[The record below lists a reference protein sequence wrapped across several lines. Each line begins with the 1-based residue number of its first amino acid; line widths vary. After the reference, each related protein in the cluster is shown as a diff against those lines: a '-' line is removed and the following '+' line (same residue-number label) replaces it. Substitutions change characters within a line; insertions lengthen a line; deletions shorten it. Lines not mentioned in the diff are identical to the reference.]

1 MERAD
6 YLLIG
11 GGLASARAIRSI
23 RQREPDAVVVLVAEE
38 DRLPYDRPPL
48 SKEIIRGEVSPK
60 EIVSEEDGF
69 YAANNVNT
77 LIGLKVTA
85 LELGESRHTAVLS
98 NGDSLIFR
106 KALLATGGVPRRLG
120 VPGENRPG
128 VHTLRTADD
137 AVAIAEV
144 ARSGGSAVIIGAGF
158 IGVELAASLAHRG
171 MAVSV
176 VEMASELWPTFA
188 PPDLATV
195 VRKRCEDEGI
205 TFHFGRKVESL
216 EDGVVLDNGERLD
229 ASLVCVAVGIDPAI
243 ELAAAA
249 GLTIGDGVVVNEHLQ
264 TSHPDVFA
272 AGDIAQ
278 FPDPY
283 FGTRRRVEHYGH
295 AEYTG
300 LLAGENMTGET
311 RPYALLSYLW
321 SDVFDLHLEAAGDPR
336 MATRFVRRDPAGGG
350 ATVGGGAA
358 GQPSAGVPGDA
369 AGGSGAVG
377 GGSGAAAEGA
387 GGSGAAAAESASPS
401 FILMGLSEEGRMVA
415 YMALNRPDGELA
427 PMQILIKKGIDLSGK
442 EDQLADPSVQ
452 LVQLLKG

>member
-11 GGLASARAIRSI
+11 GGVASARAIRSI
-23 RQREPDAVVVLVAEE
+23 RQRDPDAAVVLVTEE

-48 SKEIIRGEVSPK
+48 SKEIIRGEVSPE
-60 EIVSEEDGF
+60 EIVSQEDGF
-69 YAANNVNT
+69 YPSNNVIT
-77 LIGLKVTA
+77 LIGVKVTA
-85 LELGESRHTAVLS
+85 LKLGESRHTAVLS
-98 NGDSLIFR
+98 NGDSITFR

-120 VPGENRPG
+120 VPGEHRPG
-128 VHTLRTADD
+128 IHTLRNADD
-137 AVAIAEV
+137 AVAIAE
-144 ARSGGSAVIIGAGF
+144 AAAAGRKAVIIGAGF
-158 IGVELAASLAHRG
+158 IGVELAASLAQRG
-171 MAVSV
+171 MEVSV
-176 VEMASELWPTFA
+176 VETAGELWSSFA
-188 PPDLATV
+188 PPEFAEV
-195 VRKRCEDEGI
+195 IRERCEREGI
-205 TFHFGRKVESL
+205 TFHFGRRVESL
-216 EDGVVLDNGERLD
+216 LDGVVLDNGERLA
-229 ASLVCVAVGIDPAI
+229 ASLVCVAVGIDPAT

-283 FGTRRRVEHYGH
+283 FGTQRRVEHYGH

-321 SDVFDLHLEAAGDPR
+321 SDVFDLHLEAAGEPR
-336 MATRFVRRDPAGGG
+336 MAARFLRREPGAPAGATAEADGRPAGRLDAG
-350 ATVGGGAA
+350 A
-358 GQPSAGVPGDA
+358 SDA
-369 AGGSGAVG
+369 ASD
-377 GGSGAAAEGA
+377 AAP
-387 GGSGAAAAESASPS
+387 PS
-401 FILMGLSEEGRMVA
+401 FTLMGLSDEGRLVA

-427 PMQILIKKGIDLSGK
+427 PMQMLIKKGIDLSGR
-442 EDQLADPSVQ
+442 EDQLADPSLP

>member
-23 RQREPDAVVVLVAEE
+23 RQREPDAAVVLVTEE

-69 YAANNVNT
+69 YPANDVTT
-77 LIGLKVTA
+77 LIGVKVTA

-128 VHTLRTADD
+128 VHTLRNADD
-137 AVAIAEV
+137 AVAIAEA
-144 ARSGGSAVIIGAGF
+144 ARNGGSAVIIGAGF
-158 IGVELAASLAHRG
+158 VGVELAASLAQRG

-176 VEMASELWPTFA
+176 IETARELWPSFA

-205 TFHFGRKVESL
+205 TFHFGRRVERL
-216 EDGVVLDNGERLD
+216 EDSVVLDNGERLD

-311 RPYALLSYLW
+311 KSYALLSYLW

-336 MATRFVRRDPAGGG
+336 MAARFVRRDPAGGG
-350 ATVGGGAA
+350 ATAGSGAA
-358 GQPSAGVPGDA
+358 GQPSAGA
-369 AGGSGAVG
+369 AGGSGTDG
-377 GGSGAAAEGA
+377 GGSDAATEGA
-387 GGSGAAAAESASPS
+387 GGSGAAAAESAPPS
-401 FILMGLSEEGRMVA
+401 FILMGLSEEGRLVA

-427 PMQILIKKGIDLSGK
+427 PMQILIKKGLDLSGK
-442 EDQLADPSVQ
+442 EDRLADPSVQ